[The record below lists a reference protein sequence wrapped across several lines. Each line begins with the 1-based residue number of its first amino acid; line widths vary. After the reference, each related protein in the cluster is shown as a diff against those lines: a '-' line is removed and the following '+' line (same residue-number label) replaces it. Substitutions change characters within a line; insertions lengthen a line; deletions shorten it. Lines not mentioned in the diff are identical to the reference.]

1 MTAVEAV
8 FGRARVERR
17 NASPSL
23 PHDSWQGCDD
33 STLLAWLLSLPGNH
47 DRDTEILEIVGSS
60 RHLYVRQA
68 AALAVSNPDHL
79 LSYLRNAEVGPV
91 LTRRLSRVE
100 DLAYLA
106 DLVQSS
112 QHSEVRRLASA
123 QLQEL
128 SARLL
133 EQVPSAT
140 KR

>member
-1 MTAVEAV
+1 MAVVEAV
-8 FGRARVERR
+8 FGKARVERR
-17 NASPSL
+17 NAGPSL
-23 PHDSWQGCDD
+23 PRDSWQGCDD
-33 STLLAWLLSLPGNH
+33 STLLAWLHSLPEDH
-47 DRDTEILEIVGSS
+47 DRDAEILEIVGSQ

-79 LSYLRNAEVGPV
+79 LAYLRNREVGPV

-112 QHSEVRRLASA
+112 RHSEVRRLACT

-133 EQVPSAT
+133 EQVPAT
-140 KR
+140 SKK